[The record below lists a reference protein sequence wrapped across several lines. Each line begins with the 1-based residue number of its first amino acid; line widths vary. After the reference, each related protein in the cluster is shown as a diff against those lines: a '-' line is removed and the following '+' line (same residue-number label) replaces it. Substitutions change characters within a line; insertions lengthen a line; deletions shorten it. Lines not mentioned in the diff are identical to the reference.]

1 MGTPSDQVAGGDGGA
16 AMGMAAALLGRGA
29 TSDRLVRWGQRA
41 AAAHLAYTV
50 GQQVAQKV
58 RNRINRM
65 PYSIGVPDSDVL
77 YDPVQAWV
85 LAHMPPTDQSA
96 VMVRTDRRE
105 RDHVE
110 PARPAQAPSVAR
122 ATLIHVYFDG
132 DRVQEVEVDG
142 HPVQVAVTEGK
153 GGSDA
158 DSRRWVP
165 AKVLFS
171 MRTVAARDAV
181 LDLLRE
187 LRADMLTSGRR
198 AQLYVPTRWGD
209 WMSSASVRLRP
220 TDSVVLAAGQLE
232 ALIADASSFY
242 GLADRYAELGQPW
255 HRGYLF
261 HGPPGTGKTSAA
273 QAIASALDL
282 DVYYLPLHD
291 LALDVDLARMLGAVG
306 QRAMLLLEDVD
317 VAHAA
322 TERDDSVK
330 GISASGL
337 LNALDGMVTP
347 HGLLTVMTTNDIAAL
362 DTALIRP
369 GRADRTELFDYLDD
383 DAFNRLAT
391 RMVGGTWAC
400 TGVAEHQVTPAE
412 LVEVVK
418 RHLDDPEQ
426 AFKDL
431 CDWSNERLQLGGR
444 RSIVSAYATGRP

>member
-1 MGTPSDQVAGGDGGA
+1 MSNPTDQVAGDGGA
-16 AMGMAAALLGRGA
+16 TMGLAAALLGRGPGG
-29 TSDRLVRWGQRA
+29 DRLARWGQRIA
-41 AAAHLAYTV
+41 TAHLAYTL
-50 GQQVAQKV
+50 GQQATQKV

-85 LAHMPPTDQSA
+85 LAHMPPADQAA
-96 VMVRTDRRE
+96 VMVRTDRR
-105 RDHVE
+105 DQVE
-110 PARPAQAPSVAR
+110 PEHGRRRPVAK
-122 ATLIHVYFDG
+122 ADLIHVYFDG
-132 DRVQEVEVDG
+132 DRVQEVEIDG
-142 HPVQVAVTEGK
+142 HQVQVAVTEGK

-171 MRTVAARDAV
+171 TRSLAARDAV
-181 LDLLRE
+181 LDLLRD

-209 WMSSASVRLRP
+209 WQSTTSVRLRP
-220 TDSVVLAAGQLE
+220 VDSVVLAAGQLE
-232 ALIADASSFY
+232 ALIADAASFY
-242 GLADRYAELGQPW
+242 GLAERYAELGQPW

-282 DVYYLPLHD
+282 DVYYLPLAD
-291 LALDVDLARMLGAVG
+291 LSLDVDLARMLGAIG

-362 DTALIRP
+362 DPALIRP
-369 GRADRTELFDYLDD
+369 GRADRPELFDYLDD
-383 DAFNRLAT
+383 EAFNRLAT
-391 RMVGGTWAC
+391 RLVGGWWAC
-400 TGVAEHQVTPAE
+400 TGVAECQVTPAE

-418 RHLDDPEQ
+418 RRLDDRDQ
-426 AFKDL
+426 AATDL
-431 CDWSNERLQLGGR
+431 AEWTSTRLGYDKVG
-444 RSIVSAYATGRP
+444 AG